1 MFYQNVSH
9 RNAFSASDAKQ
20 EFILQDD
27 TMASNWFTK
36 DGRHTQLNY
45 FNHLDLFSSTV
56 IICAESNFGRLLW
69 FRYSVPGQCSH
80 NKSKIA
86 TNACTSFVVCIFFKI
101 NRMSK
106 TMALYH
112 IWYSVKTW
120 YDVTLYATWSHAGHY
135 PNHIFKLVVAT
146 KLPQVMVY
154 YYLTAPRH
162 YLNQCSLIISKFK

>member
-1 MFYQNVSH
+1 
-9 RNAFSASDAKQ
+9 
-20 EFILQDD
+20 
-27 TMASNWFTK
+27 MASNWFTK
-36 DGRHTQLNY
+36 DGRHTQLNH

-56 IICAESNFGRLLW
+56 IICAESTFGRLLW
-69 FRYSVPGQCSH
+69 FRYSVPGILFTQQEQNCV
-80 NKSKIA
+80 K
-86 TNACTSFVVCIFFKI
+86 CLYFLRGVYFFFKI

-106 TMALYH
+106 TMAFYH

-154 YYLTAPRH
+154 YYLTAPNH
-162 YLNQCSLIISKFK
+162 YLNQCSLIISKFQ